1 MSTSTVSACLRD
13 FRAIVRTRFAS
24 LGRRLV
30 HNLAIA
36 SEALRFAAPVCSL
49 VGFLVLTATIPAAA
63 QADYPS
69 RPITLIVPFP
79 AGGPSDVVARIV
91 SEHMARTLGRPILV
105 ENVLGAGGTIGTLR
119 AARAAADGHTMVLGH
134 MGTHATAVSLYP
146 DLAYKPATDFEAVGL
161 IAGFAVAVVA
171 RKDFPASDLKG
182 FMHYA
187 KANPAKLNN
196 AHAGLSS
203 VAYAAC
209 LQFNSL
215 VGIKPT
221 LIPYQG
227 AAPFTTALLAGQVDY
242 VCDQVLNSAPHV
254 RSGNL
259 KAFAIASS
267 ERSAA
272 LPNVPTT
279 SEAGLPEFQ
288 FSAWNA
294 FFAPKGTPKPIIEKL
309 NVALRKALDD
319 DKVRARLID
328 IGADI
333 PSAQQRS
340 PQWLA
345 TFVGAEVVRWS
356 QLLGKNGATT
366 DLK

>member
-1 MSTSTVSACLRD
+1 MSTYRILAYLCDLRG
-13 FRAIVRTRFAS
+13 RVQTGLTPLA
-24 LGRRLV
+24 RRLV

-36 SEALRFAAPVCSL
+36 GEAFRFGAPLCSL
-49 VGFLVLTATIPAAA
+49 IGLLILATAVPGAA

-79 AGGPSDVVARIV
+79 AGGPSDVVGRIV
-91 SEHMARTLGRPILV
+91 SEQMSRTLGRPILV

-119 AARAAADGHTMVLGH
+119 AARAAADGHTITLGH

-146 DLAYKPATDFEAVGL
+146 DLAYRPAADFEAVGL

-171 RKDFPASDLKG
+171 RKDFPAGDLRE
-182 FMHYA
+182 FMAYA
-187 KANPAKLNN
+187 KANAAKLNN

-215 VGIKPT
+215 LGIKPT

-242 VCDQVLNSAPHV
+242 VCDQVLNSAPYV
-254 RSGNL
+254 RSGNI

-267 ERSAA
+267 KRSAA
-272 LPNVPTT
+272 LPHIPTT

-288 FSAWNA
+288 FSAWNG
-294 FFAPKGTPKPIIEKL
+294 FFAPKGTPRPAIEKL
-309 NVALRKALDD
+309 NAALQKALDD
-319 DKVRARLID
+319 EKVRRRLAD

-333 PSAQQRS
+333 ASPQQRS

-345 TFVGAEVVRWS
+345 TFVSAEVARWA
-356 QLLGKNGATT
+356 QLLKKDGATT
-366 DLK
+366 GTK